1 MIARVLA
8 VVFLTVGCSSNP
20 KAEQTSPGPVN
31 HEAGPKGAFQFVRLE
46 SGGSN
51 CEPCWRTFEV
61 TASHDLILADASSK
75 DTFLLDDLEAA
86 AFEDV
91 VRASAFSE
99 ALLDP
104 DDCEP
109 IPGDANVL
117 IASWENTGPVADTHP
132 SRCFGLRGDPHV
144 YSQLYWMLIDL
155 KNKYLGC
162 EARESSPPW
171 NPSSGPPPIR
181 MMCWPCNG
189 SC

>member
-8 VVFLTVGCSSNP
+8 VVFLALGCSSNP
-20 KAEQTSPGPVN
+20 KVEQSSPGPSSD
-31 HEAGPKGAFQFVRLE
+31 ETGQRGGFQFVRLE

-51 CEPCWRTFEV
+51 CEPCWRTFEI
-61 TASHDLILADASSK
+61 TSSHELILTDASSK
-75 DTFLLDDLEAA
+75 DTFALDETEAA
-86 AFEDV
+86 AFDDV
-91 VRASAFSE
+91 VQSSAFSE
-99 ALLDP
+99 SLLDP
-104 DDCEP
+104 EDCAP
-109 IPGDANVL
+109 IPDDANVL
-117 IASWENTGPVADTHP
+117 IASWENIGPVADTHP
-132 SRCFGLRGDPHV
+132 SRCFGSRGDSHV

-162 EARESSPPW
+162 EVRESSPSW